1 MPFMVQIRNTET
13 YDPMP
18 GIELGDVGPKFGY
31 DTKDNGYMIIKNVRI
46 PRTDMLKRY
55 SEV

>member
-1 MPFMVQIRNTET
+1 MVQIRNTET